1 MRRVSP
7 IQVLPDILISQIAA
21 GEVVERPASA
31 LKELIEN
38 SLDAGATRIDI
49 KLEQGGV
56 KLLSVQDDGAGI
68 TLDELPLSLARHA
81 TSKIATLED
90 LESVASLGFRGEA
103 LASMASVARVSV
115 TSRTPS
121 APHAGQIDAEG
132 SAPGA
137 VRPAALSGGTLINVA
152 DLFFNT
158 PARRKFLKSEA
169 TEYAHCAE
177 IVRRMALSRPDVAFT
192 LTHNGRIQLRFPSQ
206 GLDERIAAVL
216 GEDFVAAAV
225 VVDEQAGPFSL
236 SGMAA
241 LPAYSRSGRDAQ
253 YVFVNGRFVRDKLIA
268 HALREAYRDVLH
280 HDRHPAYALFFRLP
294 PEGVDVNVHPA
305 KTEVRFRDSRGV
317 HQFLFHAIER
327 ALSGSA
333 SESREA
339 GHRLPQV
346 ESPPTPLYQGG
357 HISNPLDKGG
367 RPQGGGIY
375 GGGGHA
381 AGGFPPLPAGEGR
394 GEGEMFAKPT
404 SWGAPTQSSI
414 PLQARESQAFYD
426 ALYRT
431 PGVEEP
437 SASQETDAYPLGYA
451 LGQLHG
457 IYVLA
462 QNTKGL
468 VVVDM
473 HAAHERVVY
482 EKLKC
487 ALDARAVPTQSLLI
501 PVTVTADER
510 DVAAIGD
517 HAEALQN
524 IGFDIHPIAA
534 NTVAVRAVPALLK
547 DADPL
552 ALTRDLLR
560 EIREYGVSRLI
571 TERRNELLSTLA
583 CHGAVRANRKLTIP
597 EMNALLRE
605 MEATERAGQCNH
617 GRPTWFQLG
626 MNDLDKWFR
635 RGE

>member
-1 MRRVSP
+1 MRS

-38 SLDAGATRIDI
+38 SLDAGAARIDI
-49 KLEQGGV
+49 KLEQGGAR
-56 KLLSVQDDGAGI
+56 LLAVQDDGAGI
-68 TLDELPLSLARHA
+68 SADELPLALARHA
-81 TSKIATLED
+81 TSKIGALED
-90 LESVASLGFRGEA
+90 LERVDSLGFRGEA
-103 LASMASVARVSV
+103 LASMASVARVSLA
-115 TSRTPS
+115 SRS
-121 APHAGQIDAEG
+121 HGAAHASQIEAEG
-132 SAPGA
+132 AAPGP
-137 VRPAALSGGTLINVA
+137 VKPAALAGGTTVAVA

-177 IVRRMALSRPDVAFT
+177 VVRRMALSRPDVAFT
-192 LTHNGRIQLRFPSQ
+192 LTHNGRVQLRYPAQSP
-206 GLDERIAAVL
+206 DERIGAVL

-225 VVDEQAGPFSL
+225 AVDEQAGPL
-236 SGMAA
+236 YLKGLAA
-241 LPAYSRSGRDAQ
+241 LPAYSKSGRDAQ
-253 YVFVNGRFVRDKLIA
+253 YVFVNGRFVRDKVVA

-280 HDRHPAYALFFRLP
+280 NDRHPAYALFLTLP

-333 SESREA
+333 AESRQA
-339 GHRLPQV
+339 VHQAPIHGN
-346 ESPPTPLYQGG
+346 G
-357 HISNPLDKGG
+357 N
-367 RPQGGGIY
+367 
-375 GGGGHA
+375 A
-381 AGGFPPLPAGEGR
+381 ASMPFAAASTSDQSWR
-394 GEGEMFAKPT
+394 GEG
-404 SWGAPTQSSI
+404 SQSSM
-414 PLQARESQAFYD
+414 PLQAREAVAFYNTLSREPVL
-426 ALYRT
+426 AAA
-431 PGVEEP
+431 EE
-437 SASQETDAYPLGYA
+437 TTYDYPLGFA

-462 QNTKGL
+462 QNAQGL
-468 VVVDM
+468 VLVDM

-487 ALDARAVPTQSLLI
+487 ALDARSVPTQTLLI

-517 HAEALQN
+517 SREILAG
-524 IGFDIHPIAA
+524 IGFDIHPMAA

-560 EIREYGVSRLI
+560 EIREFGVSRLI
-571 TERRNELLSTLA
+571 TERRNELLGTLA
-583 CHGAVRANRKLTIP
+583 CHGAVRANRKLSIP

-617 GRPTWFQLG
+617 GRPTWFQVSLA
-626 MNDLDKWFR
+626 DLDKWFR

>member
-1 MRRVSP
+1 MNSIR
-7 IQVLPDILISQIAA
+7 VLPDLLISQIAA

-49 KLEQGGV
+49 RLERGGA
-56 KLLSVQDDGAGI
+56 KLLSVQDDGTGI
-68 TLDELPLSLARHA
+68 SADELPLALARHA
-81 TSKIATLED
+81 TSKIGALED
-90 LESVASLGFRGEA
+90 LERVASLGFRGEA
-103 LASMASVARVSV
+103 LASMASVARVSLA
-115 TSRTPS
+115 SRS
-121 APHAGQIDAEG
+121 RNAAHAHQIEAEG
-132 SAPGA
+132 AAPGT
-137 VRPAALSGGTLINVA
+137 VKPAALACGTTVTVA

-177 IVRRMALSRPDVAFT
+177 VVRRMALSRPDVAIA
-192 LTHNGRIQLRFPSQ
+192 LTHNGKVQLRYPVQ
-206 GLDERIAAVL
+206 TLDERIGAVL

-225 VVDEQAGPFSL
+225 AVDEQAGPL
-236 SGMAA
+236 WLKGMAA
-241 LPAYSRSGRDAQ
+241 LPAYSKSGRDAQ
-253 YVFVNGRFVRDKLIA
+253 YVFVNGRFVRDKVVA

-280 HDRHPAYALFFRLP
+280 HDRHPAYALFFTLP

-317 HQFLFHAIER
+317 HQFLFHAVEH

-333 SESREA
+333 AESREA
-339 GHRLPQV
+339 VHQAPNI
-346 ESPPTPLYQGG
+346 SPSPLAGEG
-357 HISNPLDKGG
+357 WGEGAARS
-367 RPQGGGIY
+367 
-375 GGGGHA
+375 
-381 AGGFPPLPAGEGR
+381 AGGFPVWNQPAQSTMPLCASE
-394 GEGEMFAKPT
+394 A
-404 SWGAPTQSSI
+404 
-414 PLQARESQAFYD
+414 LAFYE
-426 ALYRT
+426 ALSR
-431 PGVEEP
+431 PLEAPE
-437 SASQETDAYPLGYA
+437 AAAADYPLGFA

-457 IYVLA
+457 VYVLA
-462 QNTKGL
+462 QNAKGL
-468 VVVDM
+468 VLVDM

-487 ALDARAVPTQSLLI
+487 ALDAKDVPTQILLI

-517 HAEALQN
+517 HHEALAG

-534 NTVAVRAVPALLK
+534 NTVAVRAVPALLR

-552 ALTRDLLR
+552 VLTRDLLR

-571 TERRNELLSTLA
+571 TERRNELLGTLA
-583 CHGAVRANRKLTIP
+583 CHGAVRANRKLGIP

-617 GRPTWFQLG
+617 GRPTWFQLSLA
-626 MNDLDKWFR
+626 DLDKWFR

>member
-1 MRRVSP
+1 MRP

-38 SLDAGATRIDI
+38 SLDAGAARLDI
-49 KLEQGGV
+49 KLEQGGT
-56 KLLSVQDDGAGI
+56 KLISVQDDGVGI
-68 TLDELPLSLARHA
+68 SADQLLLALTRHA
-81 TSKIATLED
+81 TSKIGTLED

-103 LASMASVARVSV
+103 LASVASVARVSI
-115 TSRTPS
+115 TSRS
-121 APHAGQIDAEG
+121 AADAHASQIEAEG
-132 SAPGA
+132 NAPGI
-137 VRPAALSGGTLINVA
+137 VKPAALSSGTLISVA

-177 IVRRMALSRPDVAFT
+177 VVKRMALSRPDAAFT
-192 LTHNGRIQLRFPSQ
+192 LTHNGRVQLRFVAQSQ
-206 GLDERIAAVL
+206 EDRIGAVL
-216 GEDFVAAAV
+216 GEDFVGASV
-225 VVDEQAGPFSL
+225 NVLVEAGLFRL
-236 SGMAA
+236 SGLAA
-241 LPAYSRSGRDAQ
+241 LPAYSKSGRDAQ
-253 YVFVNGRFVRDKLIA
+253 YVFVNGRYVRDKVIA
-268 HALREAYRDVLH
+268 HAFREAYRDILH
-280 HDRHPAYALFFRLP
+280 HDRHPAYALFLNLP

-317 HQFLFHAIER
+317 HQFLFHALER

-333 SESREA
+333 AHSREA
-339 GHRLPQV
+339 VHQAPVRTFGSPLASAGDPQI
-346 ESPPTPLYQGG
+346 PPPFGRPPLSRGGGAQGGECGVSNVFTPLT
-357 HISNPLDKGG
+357 KGVA
-367 RPQGGGIY
+367 QS
-375 GGGGHA
+375 
-381 AGGFPPLPAGEGR
+381 AGGF
-394 GEGEMFAKPT
+394 
-404 SWGAPTQSSI
+404 APQQSTLR
-414 PLQARESQAFYD
+414 LQAAESLAFYD
-426 ALYRT
+426 AMYR
-431 PGVEEP
+431 PAASEEP
-437 SASQETDAYPLGYA
+437 APDHADYPLGYA

-487 ALDARAVPTQSLLI
+487 ALDARAIPTQTLLI

-517 HAEALQN
+517 HADALRD
-524 IGFDIHPIAA
+524 IGFDISPIAA

-571 TERRNELLSTLA
+571 TERRNELLGTLA
-583 CHGAVRANRKLTIP
+583 CHGAVRANRKLSIP

-626 MNDLDKWFR
+626 INDLDKWFR

>member
-1 MRRVSP
+1 MRR

-31 LKELIEN
+31 LKELVEN

-49 KLEQGGV
+49 RLEQGGA

-68 TLDELPLSLARHA
+68 TADELPLALARHA
-81 TSKIATLED
+81 TSKIGALED
-90 LESVASLGFRGEA
+90 LERVASLGFRGEA

-115 TSRTPS
+115 ASRGRG
-121 APHAGQIDAEG
+121 AAHAHQIEAEG
-132 SAPGA
+132 AAPGA
-137 VRPAALSGGTLINVA
+137 VRPAALASGTTVTVA

-177 IVRRMALSRPDVAFT
+177 VVRRMALSRPAVAFT
-192 LTHNGRIQLRFPSQ
+192 LAHNGRVQLRYPSQ
-206 GLDERIAAVL
+206 ALDERIGAVL

-225 VVDEQAGPFSL
+225 AVDEQAGPL
-236 SGMAA
+236 HLQGMAA
-241 LPAYSRSGRDAQ
+241 LPAYSKSGRDAQ
-253 YVFVNGRFVRDKLIA
+253 YVFVNGRFVRDKVVT
-268 HALREAYRDVLH
+268 HALREAYRDILH
-280 HDRHPAYALFFRLP
+280 HDRHPAYALFLSLP

-333 SESREA
+333 AESREA
-339 GHRLPQV
+339 VHHAPVQQNGNVVAMPLAA
-346 ESPPTPLYQGG
+346 PPAQAWRGSQAGMPLG
-357 HISNPLDKGG
+357 
-367 RPQGGGIY
+367 
-375 GGGGHA
+375 
-381 AGGFPPLPAGEGR
+381 
-394 GEGEMFAKPT
+394 
-404 SWGAPTQSSI
+404 
-414 PLQARESQAFYD
+414 AREALAFYET
-426 ALYRT
+426 LTR
-431 PGVEEP
+431 EP
-437 SASQETDAYPLGYA
+437 EAVAAAEVTAHEYPLGFA

-462 QNTKGL
+462 QNAKGL
-468 VVVDM
+468 VLVDM

-487 ALDARAVPTQSLLI
+487 AFDDRRVPTQVLLI

-517 HAEALQN
+517 HHEALAG

-534 NTVAVRAVPALLK
+534 DTVAVRAVPALLK

-560 EIREYGVSRLI
+560 EIREFGVSRLI
-571 TERRNELLSTLA
+571 TERRNELLGTLA
-583 CHGAVRANRKLTIP
+583 CHGAVRANRKLSIP

-617 GRPTWFQLG
+617 GRPTWFQLSLA
-626 MNDLDKWFR
+626 DLDKWFR

>member
-1 MRRVSP
+1 MRQSQP
-7 IQVLPDILISQIAA
+7 IQLLPDILISQIAA

-68 TLDELPLSLARHA
+68 TLDELPLALARHA

-115 TSRTPS
+115 TSRTP
-121 APHAGQIDAEG
+121 AATHAGQIDAEG

-137 VRPAALSGGTLINVA
+137 VRPAALTAGTLITVA

-177 IVRRMALSRPDVAFT
+177 IVRRMALSRPDVGFT
-192 LTHNGRIQLRFPSQ
+192 LTHNGRIQLRFPVH

-225 VVDEQAGPFSL
+225 AVAEQAGPFKL
-236 SGMAA
+236 AGLAA

-280 HDRHPAYALFFRLP
+280 HDRHPAYALFFQLP

-305 KTEVRFRDSRGV
+305 KTEVRFRDGRGV

-333 SESREA
+333 AESREA
-339 GHRLPQV
+339 VHQAPQI

-357 HISNPLDKGG
+357 HKTNPLVKGG
-367 RPQGGGIY
+367 RPKDEGIFYPLVKGGGEQ
-375 GGGGHA
+375 GEPGDFGVARHA
-381 AGGFPPLPAGEGR
+381 G
-394 GEGEMFAKPT
+394 
-404 SWGAPTQSSI
+404 GAPTQSSI
-414 PLQARESQAFYD
+414 PLQARESLAFYD
-426 ALYRT
+426 TLYRT
-431 PGVEEP
+431 HGAENEPVEE
-437 SASQETDAYPLGYA
+437 QHDYPLGYA

-462 QNTKGL
+462 QNSKGL

-482 EKLKC
+482 EKLKG
-487 ALDARAVPTQSLLI
+487 ALDARAIPTQTLLI

-517 HAEALQN
+517 QADALVG

-560 EIREYGVSRLI
+560 EIREYGVTRLV

-583 CHGAVRANRKLTIP
+583 CHGAVRANRRLTIP

>member
-1 MRRVSP
+1 MLAGMP
-7 IQVLPDILISQIAA
+7 IRLLPPQLVNQIAA

-38 SLDAGATRIDI
+38 SLDAGAGKIDI
-49 KLEQGGV
+49 RLEQGGAR
-56 KLLSVQDDGAGI
+56 LLSVQDDGAGI
-68 TLDELPLSLARHA
+68 SADQLPLALARHA
-81 TSKIATLED
+81 TSKIGALED
-90 LESVASLGFRGEA
+90 LERVASLGFRGEA
-103 LASMASVARVSV
+103 LASMAAVARVSLA
-115 TSRTPS
+115 SRSRGTGHAHQIEAEGA
-121 APHAGQIDAEG
+121 APGQI
-132 SAPGA
+132 
-137 VRPAALSGGTLINVA
+137 RPAALASGTTVTVA

-177 IVRRMALSRPDVAFT
+177 VVRRMALSRPDVAFS
-192 LTHNGRIQLRFPSQ
+192 LAHNGRIQLRYPAQ
-206 GLDERIAAVL
+206 TLNERIGAVL

-225 VVDEQAGPFSL
+225 AVDEQVGPL
-236 SGMAA
+236 RLMGMAA
-241 LPAYSRSGRDAQ
+241 LPAYSKSGRDAQ
-253 YVFVNGRFVRDKLIA
+253 YVFVNGRFVRDKVVA
-268 HALREAYRDVLH
+268 HALREAYRDILH
-280 HDRHPAYALFFRLP
+280 HDRQPAYALFLAMP

-327 ALSGSA
+327 VLSGSA

-339 GHRLPQV
+339 VHQAPVQHGDYVVSMPLS
-346 ESPPTPLYQGG
+346 SPAPV
-357 HISNPLDKGG
+357 
-367 RPQGGGIY
+367 
-375 GGGGHA
+375 
-381 AGGFPPLPAGEGR
+381 PAWR
-394 GEGEMFAKPT
+394 G
-404 SWGAPTQSSI
+404 SQSSM
-414 PLQARESQAFYD
+414 PLGARETLAMYET
-426 ALYRT
+426 LTR
-431 PGVEEP
+431 EP
-437 SASQETDAYPLGYA
+437 ETASAADEAEHDYPLGFA

-462 QNTKGL
+462 QNAKGL
-468 VVVDM
+468 VLVDM

-482 EKLKC
+482 EKLKS
-487 ALDARAVPTQSLLI
+487 ALDAKRVPTQTLLI

-517 HAEALQN
+517 HHDALAG

-534 NTVAVRAVPALLK
+534 NAVAVRAVPALLM

-560 EIREYGVSRLI
+560 EISEYGVSRLV
-571 TERRNELLSTLA
+571 TERRNELLGTLA
-583 CHGAVRANRKLTIP
+583 CHGAVRANRRLSIP

-617 GRPTWFQLG
+617 GRPTWFQLSLA
-626 MNDLDKWFR
+626 DLDKWFR

>member
-1 MRRVSP
+1 MRA

-38 SLDAGATRIDI
+38 SLDAGAGKIDI
-49 KLEQGGV
+49 RLEQGGAR
-56 KLLSVQDDGAGI
+56 LLSVQDDGAGI
-68 TLDELPLSLARHA
+68 SADQLPLALARHA
-81 TSKIATLED
+81 TSKIGALED
-90 LESVASLGFRGEA
+90 LERVASLGFRGEA
-103 LASMASVARVSV
+103 LASMAAVARVSLA
-115 TSRTPS
+115 SRSRGTGHAHQIEAEGA
-121 APHAGQIDAEG
+121 APGQI
-132 SAPGA
+132 
-137 VRPAALSGGTLINVA
+137 RPAALASGTTVTVA

-177 IVRRMALSRPDVAFT
+177 VVRRMALSRPDVAFS
-192 LTHNGRIQLRFPSQ
+192 LAHNGRIQLRYPAQ
-206 GLDERIAAVL
+206 TLNERIGAVL

-225 VVDEQAGPFSL
+225 AVDEQVGPL
-236 SGMAA
+236 RLMGMAA
-241 LPAYSRSGRDAQ
+241 LPAYSKSGRDAQ
-253 YVFVNGRFVRDKLIA
+253 YVFVNGRFVRDKVVA
-268 HALREAYRDVLH
+268 HALREAYRDILH
-280 HDRHPAYALFFRLP
+280 HDRQPAYALFLAMP

-327 ALSGSA
+327 VLSGSA

-339 GHRLPQV
+339 VHQAPVQHGDYVVSMPLS
-346 ESPPTPLYQGG
+346 SPAPV
-357 HISNPLDKGG
+357 
-367 RPQGGGIY
+367 
-375 GGGGHA
+375 
-381 AGGFPPLPAGEGR
+381 PAWR
-394 GEGEMFAKPT
+394 G
-404 SWGAPTQSSI
+404 SQSSM
-414 PLQARESQAFYD
+414 PLGARETLAMYET
-426 ALYRT
+426 LTR
-431 PGVEEP
+431 EP
-437 SASQETDAYPLGYA
+437 ETASAADEAEHDYPLGFA

-462 QNTKGL
+462 QNAKGL
-468 VVVDM
+468 VLVDM

-482 EKLKC
+482 EKLKS
-487 ALDARAVPTQSLLI
+487 ALDAKRVPTQTLLI

-517 HAEALQN
+517 HHDALAG

-534 NTVAVRAVPALLK
+534 NAVAVRAVPALLM

-560 EIREYGVSRLI
+560 EISEYGVSRLV
-571 TERRNELLSTLA
+571 TERRNELLGTLA
-583 CHGAVRANRKLTIP
+583 CHGAVRANRRLSIP

-617 GRPTWFQLG
+617 GRPTWFQLSLA
-626 MNDLDKWFR
+626 DLDKWFR

>member
-68 TLDELPLSLARHA
+68 TLDELPLALARHA
-81 TSKIATLED
+81 TSKIASLED

-115 TSRTPS
+115 TSRTPA

-132 SAPGA
+132 SAPGE
-137 VRPAALSGGTLINVA
+137 VKPAALSGGTVITVA

-158 PARRKFLKSEA
+158 PARRKFLKSDA

-216 GEDFVAAAV
+216 GEDFVAAAITV
-225 VVDEQAGPFSL
+225 NEQSGPFSL
-236 SGMAA
+236 TGLAA

-305 KTEVRFRDSRGV
+305 KTEVRFRDGRGV
-317 HQFLFHAIER
+317 HQYLFHGIER

-333 SESREA
+333 AESREA
-339 GHRLPQV
+339 VHRVPQV

-367 RPQGGGIY
+367 RPQGGGI
-375 GGGGHA
+375 
-381 AGGFPPLPAGEGR
+381 
-394 GEGEMFAKPT
+394 
-404 SWGAPTQSSI
+404 SQSTI
-414 PLQARESQAFYD
+414 PLQARESQTFYD

-431 PGVEEP
+431 PSAEEP
-437 SASQETDAYPLGYA
+437 AASQETDAYPLGYA

-462 QNTKGL
+462 QNAKGL

-487 ALDARAVPTQSLLI
+487 ALDARGIPTQTLLI
-501 PVTVTADER
+501 PVTVAADER

-517 HAEALQN
+517 HADALAG

-560 EIREYGVSRLI
+560 EIREYGVTRLI

-626 MNDLDKWFR
+626 MGDLDKWFR

>member
-1 MRRVSP
+1 MRA

-38 SLDAGATRIDI
+38 SLDAGAMRLDV
-49 KLEQGGV
+49 KLEQGGI
-56 KLLSVQDDGAGI
+56 KLISVQDDGVGI
-68 TLDELPLSLARHA
+68 SADQLLLALTRHA
-81 TSKIATLED
+81 TSKIQSLHD
-90 LESVASLGFRGEA
+90 LESVSSLGFRGEA
-103 LASMASVARVSV
+103 LASMASVARVCI
-115 TSRTPS
+115 TSRS
-121 APHAGQIDAEG
+121 AADAHASQIEAEG
-132 SAPGA
+132 NAPGEIK
-137 VRPAALSGGTLINVA
+137 PAALSPGTLMTVA

-177 IVRRMALSRPDVAFT
+177 VVRRMALSRPDVAFT
-192 LTHNGRIQLRFPSQ
+192 LTHNGRVQMRLVSQ
-206 GLDERIAAVL
+206 AQQERIAAVL
-216 GEDFVAAAV
+216 GEDFAAASV
-225 VVDEQAGPFSL
+225 AVEVAAGPFHL
-236 SGMAA
+236 TGLAA
-241 LPAYSRSGRDAQ
+241 LPAYSKSGRDAQ
-253 YVFVNGRFVRDKLIA
+253 YVFVNGRFVRDKVVA
-268 HALREAYRDVLH
+268 HALREAYRDILH
-280 HDRHPAYALFFRLP
+280 HDRHPAYALFLSLP

-317 HQFLFHAIER
+317 HQFLFHALER

-333 SESREA
+333 AQSREA
-339 GHRLPQV
+339 VHRVPQV
-346 ESPPTPLYQGG
+346 ESPSTPLYQGG
-357 HISNPLDKGG
+357 GE
-367 RPQGGGIY
+367 QGEPGDFRV
-375 GGGGHA
+375 A
-381 AGGFPPLPAGEGR
+381 RNAGGFP
-394 GEGEMFAKPT
+394 
-404 SWGAPTQSSI
+404 SQSSI
-414 PLQARESQAFYD
+414 PLQARESQSFYN
-426 ALYRT
+426 ALYRPT
-431 PGVEEP
+431 DTAEP
-437 SASQETDAYPLGYA
+437 ADQTDYPLGYA

-462 QNTKGL
+462 QNAKGL

-487 ALDARAVPTQSLLI
+487 SLDTHDVPTQTLLI

-517 HAEALQN
+517 HADALHG
-524 IGFDIHPIAA
+524 IGFDIRPIAA

-571 TERRNELLSTLA
+571 TERRNELLGTLA
-583 CHGAVRANRKLTIP
+583 CHGAVRANRKLGIP

>member
-1 MRRVSP
+1 MRS
-7 IQVLPDILISQIAA
+7 IQILPDILISQIAA

-38 SLDAGATRIDI
+38 SLDAGAVRLDI
-49 KLEQGGV
+49 KLEQGGS
-56 KLLSVQDDGAGI
+56 KLISVQDDGIGI
-68 TLDELPLSLARHA
+68 SSDQLALALTRHA
-81 TSKIATLED
+81 TSKISTLDD
-90 LESVASLGFRGEA
+90 LEGVASLGFRGEA
-103 LASMASVARVSV
+103 LASMASVARVSI
-115 TSRTPS
+115 TSRS
-121 APHAGQIDAEG
+121 AMDSHASQIEAEG
-132 SAPGA
+132 NAPGG
-137 VRPAALSGGTLINVA
+137 VRPAALSAGSLMTVV

-177 IVRRMALSRPDVAFT
+177 VVKRMALSRPDVAFT
-192 LTHNGRIQLRFPSQ
+192 LTHNNRVQLRYATQSQ
-206 GLDERIAAVL
+206 IERIGAVL
-216 GEDFVAAAV
+216 GDDFVSASV
-225 VVDEQAGPFSL
+225 NVQVNAGPFQL
-236 SGMAA
+236 SGLAA
-241 LPAYSRSGRDAQ
+241 LPAYSKSGRDAQ
-253 YVFVNGRFVRDKLIA
+253 YVFVNGRYVRDKVVA
-268 HALREAYRDVLH
+268 HALREAYRDILH
-280 HDRHPAYALFFRLP
+280 HDRYPAYALFLNLP

-317 HQFLFHAIER
+317 HQFLFHALER

-333 SESREA
+333 AQSREA
-339 GHRLPQV
+339 VHQ
-346 ESPPTPLYQGG
+346 PPGFNVVGYDPITDSTPY
-357 HISNPLDKGG
+357 PV
-367 RPQGGGIY
+367 
-375 GGGGHA
+375 GGGG
-381 AGGFPPLPAGEGR
+381 
-394 GEGEMFAKPT
+394 GEMPTPAQSWAPFPT
-404 SWGAPTQSSI
+404 SQST
-414 PLQARESQAFYD
+414 LNLKAAESQAFYD
-426 ALYRT
+426 AMYRPAT
-431 PGVEEP
+431 AEEP
-437 SASQETDAYPLGYA
+437 AQDHADYPLGYA

-487 ALDARAVPTQSLLI
+487 ALDARSIPTQALLI
-501 PVTVTADER
+501 PVTVTADAR

-517 HAEALQN
+517 HAEALRD
-524 IGFDIHPIAA
+524 IGFDISPIAE
-534 NTVAVRAVPALLK
+534 NIVAVRAVPALLK

-571 TERRNELLSTLA
+571 TERRNELLGTLA